1 MMRNGWKNVIN
12 CDEYKYNNV
21 NFILLSLNMT
31 QTVFFFFFRF
41 QEIHPVYSP
50 HSSFRKQIFISL
62 WIYFLLSLLLIPV
75 ASLPFVIMN
84 IASQPYQRGIF
95 CQDESIG
102 YPIRPDTITH
112 VTLAA
117 VTITCT
123 IIIVSPSFIHLH
135 HPSHDLIIPRV
146 TCWSS
151 TKCPFMTLHR
161 RGFDYAQQHSIFCSW
176 TCLTHLWQT

>member
-1 MMRNGWKNVIN
+1 MLVLLICIWLWEMAGKKCTLMAWI
-12 CDEYKYNNV
+12 YG
-21 NFILLSLNMT
+21 NFLFFRWNMT
-31 QTVFFFFFRF
+31 QTGSF
-41 QEIHPVYSP
+41 QVLGDSP
-50 HSSFRKQIFISL
+50 CIFSTWVNSSFRKQIFI
-62 WIYFLLSLLLIPV
+62 FLSSLLLIPV

-84 IASQPYQRGIF
+84 IASRPYERAIH

-102 YPIRPDTITH
+102 YPVRPDTITH

-135 HPSHDLIIPRV
+135 HPSHDLIIPWV

-161 RGFDYAQQHSIFCSW
+161 RGVYYAQQHSILCSW
-176 TCLTHLWQT
+176 THLWQT

>member
-1 MMRNGWKNVIN
+1 M
-12 CDEYKYNNV
+12 
-21 NFILLSLNMT
+21 S
-31 QTVFFFFFRF
+31 
-41 QEIHPVYSP
+41 
-50 HSSFRKQIFISL
+50 
-62 WIYFLLSLLLIPV
+62 LLIPV

-102 YPIRPDTITH
+102 YPVRTDTITH

-135 HPSHDLIIPRV
+135 HPSHDLIIPSHMLILNKVSVHDSAQKRV
-146 TCWSS
+146 
-151 TKCPFMTLHR
+151 
-161 RGFDYAQQHSIFCSW
+161 
-176 TCLTHLWQT
+176 